1 MLIFNVIRIK
11 CIEFKRAIFS
21 MMLLLLLFSNYFL
34 TLSQSCV
41 LLFGIHYKETFPIL
55 QEKSEH
61 ASYMCLGLHVC
72 TVQWW
77 QLCCAA
83 FQAVWPKQEI
93 ISISFFWVFENTFC
107 FLYMKI
113 LPNAE
118 INSHVQLS
126 ATSSC
131 AFSTNSTG
139 LEWDEENG
147 HFTGCKKKKKSLSVA
162 FVHWVVTLWNF
173 IWSFRPGQSLSTYV
187 FRT

>member
-1 MLIFNVIRIK
+1 MLIFTVIRIK

-139 LEWDEENG
+139 LEWAVLQ
-147 HFTGCKKKKKSLSVA
+147 FAKKKKVCLLLLSTQLWLYETSHEVS
-162 FVHWVVTLWNF
+162 TL
-173 IWSFRPGQSLSTYV
+173 GQSLSTYV